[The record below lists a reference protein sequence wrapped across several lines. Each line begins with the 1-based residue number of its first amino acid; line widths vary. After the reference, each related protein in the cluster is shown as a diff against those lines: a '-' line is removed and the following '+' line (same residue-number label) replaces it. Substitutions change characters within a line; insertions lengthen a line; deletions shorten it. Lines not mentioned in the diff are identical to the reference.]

1 MHKAKAPCRYKDLN
15 FPVDADTVR
24 WAITNCHLMRNRF
37 SIIDLLHFSGVW
49 SDEFVQMLLDR
60 AEALD
65 AGL

>member
-1 MHKAKAPCRYKDLN
+1 MHKANAPCRYSVLN
-15 FPVDADTVR
+15 FPVDAKTAT
-24 WAITNCHLMRNRF
+24 WAMNNCHLMRNRF

-49 SDEFVQMLLDR
+49 NADFVQMVLDR